1 MMLANGLPGVM
12 PEITTPVKD
21 CYKQLFGLC
30 LAMLFPIA
38 AMACLSAPIRA
49 EALSD
54 SSPGEMPKAAA
65 ASRTL
70 HFSIPS
76 QPLVTVLDRF
86 GEKTGI
92 QFFYN
97 SLLTKGLMSQG
108 VTGNF
113 TEAEALRMLL
123 AGTPLIPTIT
133 GPKAITLVLK
143 PEFAVSADVA
153 PIHGPTL
160 HLPTMRVEAPSLT
173 DFQIYA
179 TTIRYSILNA
189 LQKDATLRSR
199 HFRTVVD
206 VWVSPTG
213 HVRNSELQFFSGDE
227 KVDLAITQIV
237 DNVVI
242 GRSPPLGLP
251 QPVHVKVLS
260 VGVP

>member
-1 MMLANGLPGVM
+1 
-12 PEITTPVKD
+12 
-21 CYKQLFGLC
+21 
-30 LAMLFPIA
+30 MLFPIA
-38 AMACLSAPIRA
+38 AMACLAAPIRA

-54 SSPGEMPKAAA
+54 PSPGELPKAAT
-65 ASRTL
+65 ASQTL

-76 QPLVTVLDRF
+76 QSLVTVLDRF

-97 SLLTKGLMSQG
+97 SFLTKGLMSPG
-108 VTGNF
+108 VAGNF
-113 TEAEALRMLL
+113 TEEEALRKLL
-123 AGTPLIPTIT
+123 AGTPLTPAIT
-133 GPKAITLVLK
+133 GPKAITLILK
-143 PEFAVSADVA
+143 PEFAVSAGIA
-153 PIHGPTL
+153 PVHGPTL
-160 HLPTMRVEAPSLT
+160 HLQTMRVEAPSPI

-199 HFRTVVD
+199 RFRTVVD

-213 HVRNSELQFFSGDE
+213 HVRNSELQFFSGDA
-227 KVDLAITQIV
+227 KVDLAITQV
-237 DNVVI
+237 VEHVVI
-242 GRSPPLGLP
+242 GRAPPLGLP